1 MGEVYRARD
10 QRLGRDVALKVLPDV
25 SASHP
30 ERLRRF
36 EREARATA
44 ALSHPNVI
52 TVFDAGSQDGR
63 GFVVTELLNGSTLG
77 DRLHGDPL
85 STRDALTFAAQA
97 ARGLG
102 AAHSRGIVHRDVKP
116 DNLFITTAG
125 VLKVLD
131 FGLAHLAGDSSGA
144 ERDSTESKLTS
155 AGAVLG
161 TIRYMSP
168 EQAKGLA
175 VDSRSDLFSLGVVLC
190 EMLSGRHPFQR
201 PTSAETISAILRDD
215 PPTEPL
221 FTPVLDKIIR
231 RCLEKD
237 PDERF
242 QSARDLEFALS
253 TLAGSSS
260 VDIAG
265 PSVEP
270 KPRRRWL
277 ARLAVVLAAL
287 TLVTGGLFI
296 GQRLG
301 ESPLPSFQRLTF
313 RRGDIWNACFAPDG
327 QTIVYGASWDG
338 QPWRLFTTRI
348 GSRES
353 RPLDLPDA
361 DIQAISRSGEMAI
374 LVKLPHPRTPGSP
387 VTLARVS
394 MAGGAPREV
403 LDGVV
408 GADFSPDGQNLAVV
422 RELGGRRQLEYP
434 IGKVLFQGDVWNYPR
449 VSPNGE
455 LVAVDTASGLSVVDR
470 QGRRTIL
477 DEKGWASSWSPTG
490 NEVWFTAPN
499 EAGTNDSIYAV
510 TLSGR
515 KRVLVS
521 SASSSRLRAV
531 SRDGR
536 ALMTSGGFRAVMM
549 ALALG
554 ATRERDVS
562 WFDLSSVADLA
573 RDGSELLFQEGGAA
587 GAETMATY
595 LRRTDGSSPAVRIG
609 EGQPMSLS
617 FDGKWV
623 LMKGDSPAPEL
634 SILPTG
640 AGESRVLAGQG
651 IEYDWAYFFPDGR
664 RIIAIARRVG
674 EPWRAYIQDLAGGPP
689 RPFLPQGVSPGAIS
703 PDSRLVVGLDDAT
716 RTIRLYPADGGEPR
730 SVPGPPEPG
739 DPVSWSTDGRS
750 LFCVETHGLVMK
762 IFRRELGSGRR
773 DLLREIT
780 PTDPAGIFQL
790 QRAIPAAD
798 GRSYAYSYW
807 RQITD
812 LYVVDGLR

>member
-1 MGEVYRARD
+1 MRHVPPPPSHTLTSSPSSMLAPTTAERSLLPSYSMGPLSAIVCMVTHYPPETRSLSPLRPHVGSVRPTP
-10 QRLGRDVALKVLPDV
+10 GGSSIVTSSPTISSSPLPACSRSWT
-25 SASHP
+25 SASPTWPAIRAEPSETRQSRNSPVPAPSSGPSGTCPPSRRRVWPSTHARTSSP
-30 ERLRRF
+30 SASCSARCSPAAILSSGQPPRRPSRRSCATIPRSNLRSL
-36 EREARATA
+36 
-44 ALSHPNVI
+44 LS
-52 TVFDAGSQDGR
+52 
-63 GFVVTELLNGSTLG
+63 
-77 DRLHGDPL
+77 
-85 STRDALTFAAQA
+85 STRSCAAA
-97 ARGLG
+97 WRKTRTSVS
-102 AAHSRGIVHRDVKP
+102 SRHA
-116 DNLFITTAG
+116 TW
-125 VLKVLD
+125 
-131 FGLAHLAGDSSGA
+131 SS
-144 ERDSTESKLTS
+144 
-155 AGAVLG
+155 
-161 TIRYMSP
+161 
-168 EQAKGLA
+168 
-175 VDSRSDLFSLGVVLC
+175 
-190 EMLSGRHPFQR
+190 
-201 PTSAETISAILRDD
+201 
-215 PPTEPL
+215 
-221 FTPVLDKIIR
+221 
-231 RCLEKD
+231 RCRLW
-237 PDERF
+237 P
-242 QSARDLEFALS
+242 A
-253 TLAGSSS
+253 SSS

-270 KPRRRWL
+270 KRRRRWL
-277 ARLAVVLAAL
+277 APLVVVLAAL
-287 TLVTGGLFI
+287 ALLTGGLFI

-408 GADFSPDGQNLAVV
+408 GADFSPDGQDLAVV
-422 RELGGRRQLEYP
+422 REVGGRRQLEYP

-455 LVAVDTASGLSVVDR
+455 LVAVDTTSGLSVVDR

-499 EAGTNDSIYAV
+499 EAGTNDSIYAK

-536 ALMTSGGFRAVMM
+536 ALMTSGGFRAAMM
-549 ALALG
+549 ALAPG
-554 ATRERDVS
+554 ETRERDVS